1 VARRVNTPPIYR
13 KNQRNL
19 GFYMFNRSPKG
30 YQNPANRLIA
40 LPIIMKSAITISQV
54 AEAAAG
60 PFVLRTP
67 LPEAFATAAA
77 IGFEAVELFLPGPD
91 FVSVGEV
98 KLLAEQHGLAIAAVG
113 TGAGWL
119 KHGLSLTDPAA
130 ETRKAALEFLLSMV
144 SFAGQLGAPAILGS
158 MQGRNVG
165 DDSLHHLASGLRAC
179 SQAAAAFV
187 VPFIYEPLNRYETN
201 LFNRLADAVAF
212 LEANDLKNV
221 VLLADLFHMNIEE
234 KNVAAALVAAG
245 RHVGHV
251 HFADSNRQAIGFGH
265 TDAAAVISALREI
278 SYSGYLSAE
287 ILPLPDPETAARQTI
302 SSFRSLLES

>member
-1 VARRVNTPPIYR
+1 
-13 KNQRNL
+13 
-19 GFYMFNRSPKG
+19 
-30 YQNPANRLIA
+30 
-40 LPIIMKSAITISQV
+40 MKSAITISQV
-54 AEAAAG
+54 PEAAAG

-77 IGFEAVELFLPGPD
+77 IGFDAVELFLPGPD
-91 FVSVGEV
+91 FVPVGEV
-98 KLLAEQHGLAIAAVG
+98 KSLAEKHGLAIAAVG

-130 ETRKAALEFLLSMV
+130 ENRKAALEFLLSMV
-144 SFAGQLGAPAILGS
+144 GFAGQLGAPAILGS
-158 MQGRNVG
+158 MQGRNVSE
-165 DDSLHHLASGLRAC
+165 DSLHHLASGLHAC

-212 LEANDLKNV
+212 LEGNDLKNV
-221 VLLADLFHMNIEE
+221 LLLADLFHMNIEE
-234 KNVAAALVAAG
+234 KNVPAALLAAG

-265 TDAAAVISALREI
+265 TDAVAVISALREI

-302 SSFRSLLES
+302 YSFHSLLES